1 MQEIGE
7 TKATAAMLSRGVNM
21 CEPQDTEIAGLE
33 SLADHSSIK
42 NRPSMLVAYNRL
54 EDFDFN
60 QRLTQKF
67 AENIEKIKL
76 KYAKAKE
83 NHKNFQGQIEPQI

>member
-1 MQEIGE
+1 
-7 TKATAAMLSRGVNM
+7 
-21 CEPQDTEIAGLE
+21 
-33 SLADHSSIK
+33 
-42 NRPSMLVAYNRL
+42 MLVAYNRL

-83 NHKNFQGQIEPQI
+83 NLKSF